1 MGRASGC
8 MRHRAELLALGER
21 AERGPYTDA
30 ALDHLA
36 RCRRCEEDL
45 TEIMLAGHAVRRL
58 LAEAATVDPPVEAWE
73 RLRTRVQ
80 RPVASA
86 WRARTSLAGVIVGAG
101 LVAALVG
108 PVAVLHSATDA
119 VSEPGPPPAAH
130 QARSEEDARAMA
142 VFLESER
149 VQPTPPRV
157 AIVADASTI
166 SWSGP
171 DGLRRA
177 VPPVHIDLNPARAD

>member
-8 MRHRAELLALGER
+8 MRHRAELIALGER
-21 AERGPYTDA
+21 AERGPSTDA

-45 TEIMLAGHAVRRL
+45 TETVLAGYAVRRL

-73 RLRTRVQ
+73 RLRARVQ

-86 WRARTSLAGVIVGAG
+86 WRARTSLAGVVVGAG

-108 PVAVLHSATDA
+108 PVAVLHPATDA
-119 VSEPGPPPAAH
+119 VSEPGTPAAAH
-130 QARSEEDARAMA
+130 QARAEANGRAMA

-149 VQPTPPRV
+149 VEPTPPPV
-157 AIVADASTI
+157 AIVDVSTI
-166 SWSGP
+166 AWSGP

-177 VPPVHIDLNPARAD
+177 PAPVHIDLNPARAD